1 VNAVEFLP
9 LLGKATTCTAYGVH
23 RPVPLRFVW
32 HHVLPQVC
40 GGLTVADNLAQVCD
54 SCHYSIH
61 ILMWHIGQGTPVAQL
76 PGRTRGQLTLALRG
90 YQAAVANGTVDK
102 IPKEAST

>member
-1 VNAVEFLP
+1 MSAVEFLP
-9 LLGKATTCTAYGVH
+9 DLGKASTCSAYGVH

-40 GGLTVADNLAQVCD
+40 GGLTVTANLSQVCD

-61 ILMWHIGQGTPVAQL
+61 ILMWHIAQGSTVAELPAHTRNQL
-76 PGRTRGQLTLALRG
+76 ALALRG
-90 YQAAVANGTVDK
+90 YQQALANGTAFK